1 MPIAELPRTQ
11 RPDTTHPTRRID
23 EPCYDASLRQLDGG
37 DYHRQSG
44 RHGEV
49 TGNHQEA
56 GRKRRSEENPNGRL
70 RVHGILQGLR
80 REYRRALARRAAEI
94 RSCRLKSG
102 GTPGGVRLTSFFEL
116 KARLST
122 DKLSHTPPDWF
133 RGAEII
139 FGLVSVLISMV
150 IILNPGYGNETLVLL
165 LSLGLFFNAVRMISS
180 GGVGHLSRN
189 FRGMGL
195 IGGALVVAIVA
206 LGFFSPGL
214 GISTLISLLAS
225 GLIVQGAAR
234 LANVAHAGHPRWLRV
249 SALTVGSLTVVLASV
264 TLLEPNLALV
274 SLVALLTIVL
284 LINGFESIVSG
295 VRPSSRKQLTLLKLI
310 VFAIFYGFVNI
321 NWIDLFATSAP
332 GYHIWLIL
340 TYMAPFGVLLVLQGR
355 KDVQLA
361 PRR

>member
-1 MPIAELPRTQ
+1 MSIREGADCLP
-11 RPDTTHPTRRID
+11 
-23 EPCYDASLRQLDGG
+23 
-37 DYHRQSG
+37 
-44 RHGEV
+44 
-49 TGNHQEA
+49 
-56 GRKRRSEENPNGRL
+56 
-70 RVHGILQGLR
+70 
-80 REYRRALARRAAEI
+80 LARNSKSKLKNRA
-94 RSCRLKSG
+94 
-102 GTPGGVRLTSFFEL
+102 TPHFYGNFS
-116 KARLST
+116 LSE
-122 DKLSHTPPDWF
+122 KMAQNPPDWF

-150 IILNPGYGNETLVLL
+150 IILNPGYGNGTLVLL
-165 LSLGLFFNAVRMISS
+165 LSLGLFFNAVRMIST
-180 GGVGHLSRN
+180 GGVGHLSRS
-189 FRGMGL
+189 FRGIGL
-195 IGGALVVAIVA
+195 IGGALVVTIVA

-214 GISTLISLLAS
+214 GISTVISLLAS

-234 LANVAHAGHPRWLRV
+234 IANVAHAGHPRWLRV

-284 LINGFESIVSG
+284 LINGFESIISG

-340 TYMAPFGVLLVLQGR
+340 TYIAPFGVLLVFQGL
-355 KDVQLA
+355 KDWQLA
-361 PRR
+361 LSLGLLVSLLNDVGYYFTGDLLFGFHVPLVPWLAGQLGFLGNTVLFVFQGGFFTFPVTSTLMGLSIYSRIAVVTAVLFHWWRYPSELVA